1 MDRNTIP
8 GSSASDRPEKR
19 IIAVTGPTAS
29 GKSAL
34 ALKLALE
41 FGGEIIACDSMQVYR
56 GMDVGTAKDPPEELA
71 LVPHHMIDV
80 ADPGDRFS
88 CSDYAVMAAECADG
102 IIARGKLPVFCGG
115 TGLYLDSVIS
125 SDRYPEKET
134 PADLRGAIGQM
145 SDDELRTALRGCD
158 SATYGT
164 ADIRNRRRLTRA
176 LEIFYST
183 GIPKS
188 RWDALPKTLP
198 PRYRALKLAVVWE
211 DRDELYR
218 RIDRR
223 VDMMFADGLA
233 DEAVMLHSSPL
244 SGTARQAIGYKELFD
259 RIEAGE
265 PPENAAED
273 VKRATRRYAKRQLT
287 WLRRDGEAVML
298 EGSDPAL
305 FEKACAEVRR
315 FLRGD

>member
-8 GSSASDRPEKR
+8 GSSVSDLPEKR
-19 IIAVTGPTAS
+19 VIAVTGPTAS

-34 ALKLALE
+34 ALRLALE

-56 GMDVGTAKDPPEELA
+56 GMDVGTAKDPTEELA

-88 CSDYAVMAAECADG
+88 CSDYAVMAAERADG

-115 TGLYLDSVIS
+115 TGLYLDSVLS

-134 PADLRGAIGQM
+134 PEDLRAAIGQM
-145 SDDELRTALRGCD
+145 SDDELRMTLRGCD
-158 SATYGT
+158 GETYRT
-164 ADIRNRRRLTRA
+164 ADIMNRRRLTRA

-188 RWDALPKTLP
+188 RWDELSRTLP

-211 DRDELYR
+211 DREELYR

-233 DEAVMLHSSPL
+233 EEAVRLYSSPL
-244 SGTARQAIGYKELFD
+244 SDTARQAIGYKEIFD

-265 PPENAAED
+265 PPESAAED

-287 WLRRDGEAVML
+287 WLRRDGEAVRL

-315 FLRGD
+315 FLRGE

>member
-1 MDRNTIP
+1 
-8 GSSASDRPEKR
+8 
-19 IIAVTGPTAS
+19 
-29 GKSAL
+29 
-34 ALKLALE
+34 
-41 FGGEIIACDSMQVYR
+41 
-56 GMDVGTAKDPPEELA
+56 
-71 LVPHHMIDV
+71 
-80 ADPGDRFS
+80 
-88 CSDYAVMAAECADG
+88 
-102 IIARGKLPVFCGG
+102 FCGG
-115 TGLYLDSVIS
+115 TGLYLDSVLS

-134 PADLRGAIGQM
+134 PEDLRAAIGKM
-145 SDDELRTALRGCD
+145 SDDELRMTLRGCD
-158 SATYGT
+158 GETYRT

-188 RWDALPKTLP
+188 RWDELSRTLP

-211 DRDELYR
+211 DREELYR

-233 DEAVMLHSSPL
+233 EEAVRLYSSPL
-244 SGTARQAIGYKELFD
+244 SDTARQAIGYKEIFD

-265 PPENAAED
+265 PPESAAED

-287 WLRRDGEAVML
+287 WLRRDGEAVRL

-315 FLRGD
+315 FLLGD